1 MQTNSE
7 KWLLFGYQESEEKI
21 DPRMWKKCKQE
32 NANKK
37 SQWDMDWKEKKKRE
51 KEIGKVPAGPT
62 NTLRHETESQRESRK
77 RGNEKWECKKC
88 KQENAK

>member
-1 MQTNSE
+1 MKNDCCLVTKKVKKKSI
-7 KWLLFGYQESEEKI
+7 QESE
-21 DPRMWKKCKQE
+21 R

-37 SQWDMDWKEKKKRE
+37 MQNKKLQWDMDWKEKKKRE
-51 KEIGKVPAGPT
+51 KEIGKVPTGPT
-62 NTLRHETESQRESRK
+62 NTMRHETESQRESRK

>member
-7 KWLLFGYQESEEKI
+7 KWLLFGYQESE
-21 DPRMWKKCKQE
+21 R

-37 SQWDMDWKEKKKRE
+37 MQNKKLQWDMDWKEKKKRE

-62 NTLRHETESQRESRK
+62 NTMRHETESQRESRK
-77 RGNEKWECKKC
+77 RGNEK
-88 KQENAK
+88 